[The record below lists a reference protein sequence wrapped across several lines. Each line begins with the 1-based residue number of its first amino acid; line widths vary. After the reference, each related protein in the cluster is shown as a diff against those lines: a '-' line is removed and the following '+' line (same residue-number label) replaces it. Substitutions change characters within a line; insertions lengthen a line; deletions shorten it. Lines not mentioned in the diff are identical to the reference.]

1 MSNLLLTS
9 AGFENPKIG
18 EEFLLLINKPVS
30 GIKILFIPT
39 AAITEE
45 QMKFVN
51 ESRFELLKLGIVA
64 DNIYNFNLDYQIS
77 YDEVKNVDAIYAC
90 GGNTLHLLNKIKEI
104 QFDII
109 LRRLIDDGKL
119 YVGVS
124 AGSIVLGPKVK
135 DQSGLNIIDT
145 IIMPHY
151 CDEFHEKLVIKRKQ
165 TEFSITPLTDMQAL
179 LVNDMKYQI
188 IE

>member
-18 EEFLLLINKPVS
+18 EEFLRLINKPAS
-30 GIKILFIPT
+30 DIKILFIPT
-39 AAITEE
+39 AAITKE
-45 QMKFVN
+45 QMKYVD
-51 ESRFELLKLGIVA
+51 ESKFELLELGILE
-64 DNIYNFNLDYQIS
+64 DNIFKFNLDYQIA
-77 YDEVKNVDAIYAC
+77 YDEVKNVDAIYIC
-90 GGNTLHLLNKIKEI
+90 GGSTLHLLNKIKEI
-104 QFDII
+104 QFDIVI
-109 LRRLIDDGKL
+109 KKLINDSKL

-135 DQSGLNIIDT
+135 DQSGLNIVDT

-151 CDEFHEKLVIKRKQ
+151 CDEFHEKLVTMRMQ
-165 TEFSITPLTDMQAL
+165 TEFSITPLTDSQAL
-179 LVNDMKYQI
+179 LVSEMKYQI